1 MMGVGSLIEVTAMVG
16 LGLSAIPAALTAVNL
31 TRFSRAPRGP
41 TTGEPVS
48 ILIPARDEAGSIEQ
62 TCRAIMA
69 SDEVRLELVILDDD
83 SQDDTAGIV
92 SRLAEEDPRVRLIR
106 GRPLPA
112 GWCGKQHACSQ
123 LAEAARY
130 DLLLFLDADVSLK
143 PDAIR
148 RTIAFLEES
157 GVALASGFPR
167 QLTGTPVEW
176 LLLPLIQYVLLGFLP
191 LAMSRQSL
199 SPGLAAGCGQLFLT
213 RRCHYEA
220 AGGHAAIRE
229 SLHDGIKLPRA
240 YRRAGLTTD
249 LFDASD
255 LAECRMYTRGV
266 DVLQGLSKNATEG
279 MATPQ
284 AVVPATVL
292 LFGGQV
298 LPAVLLATGI
308 AVGWSWQGFSPLACG
323 AIVAAVLFSVLTRVV
338 EAVRFRSSVL
348 SSFAHPLAIL
358 MFLGIQWF
366 GLIRRAA
373 GLKATWKGRSLSPQ

>member
-1 MMGVGSLIEVTAMVG
+1 MGAPTLVEFSAVVG
-16 LGLSAIPAALTAVNL
+16 LGLSAVPAVLTAFNLPKFRRAAREPAAVPPI
-31 TRFSRAPRGP
+31 S
-41 TTGEPVS
+41 V
-48 ILIPARDEAGSIEQ
+48 LIPARDEAASIER
-62 TCRAIMA
+62 TCRAILA
-69 SDEVRLELVILDDD
+69 SEHVDLELVILDDD

-92 SRLAEEDPRVRLIR
+92 RRLAEEDPRVRLIA

-123 LAEAARY
+123 LAEAARR
-130 DLLLFLDADVSLK
+130 DTLVFLDADVALK
-143 PDAIR
+143 PDALHR
-148 RTIAFLEES
+148 AVGFLETS

-191 LAMSRQSL
+191 LGVSRRSL
-199 SPGLAAGCGQLFLT
+199 SPGLAAGCGQMFLT
-213 RRCHYEA
+213 TRAAYEQ
-220 AGGHAAIRE
+220 AGGHAAIRA

-240 YRRAGLTTD
+240 YRKAGLTTD

-255 LAECRMYTRGV
+255 IAECRMYTRGV

-284 AVVPATVL
+284 AVVPATIL

-298 LPAVLLATGI
+298 LPTVLLAIGL
-308 AVGWSWQGFSPLACG
+308 AVGWSWWSFTPLT
-323 AIVAAVLFSVLTRVV
+323 VAAILIAVGLSLATRIV
-338 EAVRFRSSVL
+338 EAVRFRTSVF

-366 GLIRRAA
+366 GVVRRAA
-373 GLKATWKGRSLSPQ
+373 GLKATWKGRSLTPQ

>member
-1 MMGVGSLIEVTAMVG
+1 MG
-16 LGLSAIPAALTAVNL
+16 LGLSAVPALLTAFNLPKFRRAARTPAAVPPI
-31 TRFSRAPRGP
+31 S
-41 TTGEPVS
+41 V
-48 ILIPARDEAGSIEQ
+48 LIPARDEAGSIER
-62 TCRAIMA
+62 TCRAILA
-69 SDEVRLELVILDDD
+69 SEHVDLELVILDDD

-92 SRLAEEDPRVRLIR
+92 RRLAEEDPRVRLIA

-123 LAEAARY
+123 LAEAARR
-130 DLLLFLDADVSLK
+130 DTLVFLDADVTLK
-143 PDAIR
+143 PDALHR
-148 RTIAFLEES
+148 AVGFLETS

-191 LAMSRQSL
+191 LGVSRRSL
-199 SPGLAAGCGQLFLT
+199 SPGLAAGCGQMFLT
-213 RRCHYEA
+213 KRAAYA
-220 AGGHAAIRE
+220 QAGGHAAIRA

-240 YRRAGLTTD
+240 YRKAGLTTD

-255 LAECRMYTRGV
+255 IAECRMYTRGV

-284 AVVPATVL
+284 AVVPATIL

-298 LPAVLLATGI
+298 LPTVLLVIGLAVNWSWWSFTPLTVAAILI
-308 AVGWSWQGFSPLACG
+308 AVASSL
-323 AIVAAVLFSVLTRVV
+323 VTRLV
-338 EAVRFRSSVL
+338 EAVRFRSSVF

-358 MFLGIQWF
+358 LFLGIQWF
-366 GLIRRAA
+366 GVVRRAA
-373 GLKATWKGRSLSPQ
+373 GLKATWKGRSLNPQ

>member
-1 MMGVGSLIEVTAMVG
+1 VMGVGSLIEVTAMVG

-31 TRFSRAPRGP
+31 TRFRHAPRGP

-298 LPAVLLATGI
+298 LPALLLATGI